1 MAAVTEKVTFDQNL
15 KFENHSLV
23 SVIRVIVTGK
33 KNSHRLSSAVKE
45 VEYKWTKLRYCV
57 NFVNL

>member
-1 MAAVTEKVTFDQNL
+1 MVAVAEKVTFDQNL
-15 KFENHSLV
+15 KFGNHSLV

-45 VEYKWTKLRYCV
+45 VEQKFTKLRYCV